1 MTEKTLGTSGSLT
14 IGISK
19 YFDTYCVSFIHTQY
33 AVNTKEVKSYTFMS
47 LHILYFCQT
56 VLLLS

>member
-1 MTEKTLGTSGSLT
+1 MTEKRLGTSGSLT

-33 AVNTKEVKSYTFMS
+33 AVNTKEVKSYTFM
-47 LHILYFCQT
+47 
-56 VLLLS
+56 